1 MEVRRRSAKVVTF
14 GCQMNERDSETIM
27 GILSSLGF
35 EESSRVE
42 DADIVIFVTC
52 CVRENAENRA
62 FGNLGEMKR
71 LKEGNPNLV
80 VGMCGCMAQR
90 SDLREIVRARMPW
103 VNLVFGTHNIHRLP
117 ELLERVFA
125 GERVVEVWDEPD
137 EVVEG
142 LPAVRAYGHKAFV
155 NITYGC
161 DNFCTYCIVPYV
173 RGRERSRRMEDVVA
187 EVCDLTGS
195 GCVEVT
201 LLGQNVNS
209 YGRGLP
215 PLPSGS
221 SPDFA
226 DLLHEVNLVDGIRR
240 IRFTTS
246 HPRDFS
252 DKMIEAVASSEKVC
266 EHFHLPLQAGSDR
279 VLEMMHRGYTAERYL
294 ALLDRIREAVPGAS
308 ITTDIM
314 VGFPGETEE
323 DFQATMDVVRQA
335 RFDAAFT
342 FIYSPRPGTVAARM
356 PDQIEDEVK
365 HDRVYRLIDLVN
377 SIASE
382 VNDELCGSIVE
393 VMVEGPSERDPSVLS
408 GRTRTNKM
416 IHWTSEKAHNPGDIV
431 MLRVSQT
438 RTWTLYGEEIEGR
451 SGHRGALTC
460 DGHEAAGEE
469 MQGRTASSSGF
480 ATDGRCDCNDV

>member
-1 MEVRRRSAKVVTF
+1 MEVKRRSARVVTF

-35 EESSRVE
+35 EESASVD
-42 DADIVIFVTC
+42 DADIIIFVTC

-62 FGNLGEMKR
+62 LGNLGETKR
-71 LKEGNPNLV
+71 LKERNPHLV

-90 SDLREIVRARMPW
+90 SDLREEVKARMPW
-103 VNLVFGTHNIHRLP
+103 VDLMFGTHNIHRLP
-117 ELLERVFA
+117 ELLQRVFA
-125 GERVVEVWDEPD
+125 GERVVEVWNEPC

-142 LPAVRAYGHKAFV
+142 LPAVRAYSHKAFV

-173 RGRERSRRMEDVVA
+173 RGRERSRTIDDVVA
-187 EVCDLTGS
+187 EVRDLAES
-195 GCVEVT
+195 GCAEVT

-215 PLPSGS
+215 PLSSGV

-226 DLLHEVNLVDGIRR
+226 DLLYEVNSVEELKR

-246 HPRDFS
+246 HPRDFT
-252 DKMIEAVASSEKVC
+252 DKMVEAACSCDKVC

-279 VLEMMHRGYTAERYL
+279 VLDMMHRGYTAEKYL
-294 ALLDRIREAVPGAS
+294 GLVHRIRSVIPGAS

-314 VGFPGETEE
+314 VGFPGETEA
-323 DFQATMDVVRQA
+323 DFQDTMDMVRQA

-342 FIYSPRPGTVAARM
+342 FIYSPRPGTVAAEM
-356 PDQIEDEVK
+356 PNQVEDDVK
-365 HDRVYRLIDLVN
+365 HDRIYRLIDLVN
-377 SIASE
+377 SIAGE
-382 VNDELCGSIVE
+382 INDELRGAITE

-416 IHWTSEKAHNPGDIV
+416 VHWTASREHKPGDLVKVRIV
-431 MLRVSQT
+431 EP
-438 RTWTLYGEEIEGR
+438 RTWTLYGEEVM
-451 SGHRGALTC
+451 SG
-460 DGHEAAGEE
+460 GEV
-469 MQGRTASSSGF
+469 
-480 ATDGRCDCNDV
+480 DV

>member
-1 MEVRRRSAKVVTF
+1 MEVKRRSARVVTF

-35 EESSRVE
+35 EESPSVD
-42 DADIVIFVTC
+42 DADIIIFVTC

-62 FGNLGEMKR
+62 FGNLGETKR
-71 LKEGNPNLV
+71 LKERNPDLV

-90 SDLREIVRARMPW
+90 SDLREKVQARMPW
-103 VNLVFGTHNIHRLP
+103 VDLVFGTHNIHRLP
-117 ELLERVFA
+117 ELLQRVFA
-125 GERVVEVWDEPD
+125 GERVIEVWDEPC

-142 LPAVRAYGHKAFV
+142 LPAVRAYSHKAFV

-173 RGRERSRRMEDVVA
+173 RGRERSRTMEDVVA
-187 EVCDLTGS
+187 EVGNLAKS

-215 PLPSGS
+215 PRPSGV

-226 DLLHEVNLVDGIRR
+226 DLLYEVNSVEGIER

-246 HPRDFS
+246 HPRDFT
-252 DKMIEAVASSEKVC
+252 DKMVEAAGSCDKVC
-266 EHFHLPLQAGSDR
+266 EHFHLPLQSGSDR
-279 VLEMMHRGYTAERYL
+279 VLDMMHRGYTAEKYL
-294 ALLDRIREAVPGAS
+294 GLVHRIRDVIPGAS

-314 VGFPGETEE
+314 VGFPGETEA
-323 DFQATMDVVRQA
+323 DFQATMDMVRQA

-342 FIYSPRPGTVAARM
+342 FIYSPRPGTVAAEM
-356 PDQIEDEVK
+356 PNQVKDDVK
-365 HDRVYRLIDLVN
+365 HDRIYRLIDLVN
-377 SIASE
+377 STAGE
-382 VNDELCGSIVE
+382 VNDELRGAIRE
-393 VMVEGPSERDPSVLS
+393 VMVEGPSERDTSVLS

-416 IHWTSEKAHNPGDIV
+416 VHWTASKEHKPGDLV
-431 MLRVSQT
+431 RVRILEP
-438 RTWTLYGEEIEGR
+438 RTWTLYGEEVM
-451 SGHRGALTC
+451 SG
-460 DGHEAAGEE
+460 GEL
-469 MQGRTASSSGF
+469 
-480 ATDGRCDCNDV
+480 DV

>member
-1 MEVRRRSAKVVTF
+1 MEVKRRSARVVTF

-27 GILSSLGF
+27 GILNSLGF
-35 EESSRVE
+35 EESPSLGE
-42 DADIVIFVTC
+42 ADIIIFVTC

-71 LKEGNPNLV
+71 LKERNPDLV

-90 SDLREIVRARMPW
+90 SDLREMVQTRMPW
-103 VNLVFGTHNIHRLP
+103 VDLVFGTHNVHRLP
-117 ELLERVFA
+117 ELLERVYA

-137 EVVEG
+137 GVVEG

-173 RGRERSRRMEDVVA
+173 RGRERSRRMEDVVG
-187 EVCDLTGS
+187 EIRDLATS

-209 YGRGLP
+209 YGHGLP
-215 PLPSGS
+215 NLPSGE

-226 DLLHEVNLVDGIRR
+226 DLLYEVNAVEGIER

-252 DKMIEAVASSEKVC
+252 DKMIEAAASCDKVC

-279 VLEMMHRGYTAERYL
+279 VLEMMHRGYTAEKYL
-294 ALLDRIREAVPGAS
+294 GLLGRIRGAIPGAS

-314 VGFPGETEE
+314 VGFPGETED
-323 DFQATMDVVRQA
+323 DFAATMDVAREA

-342 FIYSPRPGTVAARM
+342 FIYSPRPGTVAAQM
-356 PDQIEDEVK
+356 PDQVEDDVK
-365 HDRVYRLIDLVN
+365 HERIYRLIDLVN
-377 SIASE
+377 SVAGE
-382 VNDELCGSIVE
+382 VNDELRGEVVE

-408 GRTRTNKM
+408 GRTRTNK
-416 IHWTSEKAHNPGDIV
+416 IVHWTSEGDHRPGDLV
-431 MLRVSQT
+431 MVKIEEP
-438 RTWTLYGEEIEGR
+438 RTWTLHGKEARCGGDRQGTLRVGPGAQNAALSLNSRGR
-451 SGHRGALTC
+451 R
-460 DGHEAAGEE
+460 DG
-469 MQGRTASSSGF
+469 
-480 ATDGRCDCNDV
+480 NDV